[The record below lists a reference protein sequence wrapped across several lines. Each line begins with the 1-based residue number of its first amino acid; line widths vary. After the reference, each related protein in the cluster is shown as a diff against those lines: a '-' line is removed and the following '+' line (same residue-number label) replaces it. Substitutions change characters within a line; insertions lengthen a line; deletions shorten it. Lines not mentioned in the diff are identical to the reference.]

1 MVHLSVCFQ
10 TKYSLIVLVT
20 TLVVITT
27 EVWCLTPR
35 CFPKAHHP
43 YTDEGRNEGFET
55 FKWYTP
61 GTLSNFYLGHNRVYS
76 TYFEFQGSCTIKAIA
91 ISFTAHGN
99 CRFSVSSKSFDHNG
113 WSNERSVRFSNLST
127 FGSRHNIYL
136 SEQSSHGLLI
146 KFTVRSDR
154 TRPLSQCTFQLNEA
168 REPFIALH
176 VQEDYDECSA
186 LHNPCYGYYPNP
198 DSGPHCHNTWGSYRC
213 TCQHGYKLTQDGNTY
228 TCNDIDECAQSDN
241 HCYTYFRRDNA
252 PNCINTPGTYNCVC
266 PQGYE
271 VEGIRNETLFQ
282 CRDIDECSL
291 TPHHCVA
298 YSAQGPRRCVNSMG
312 SYSCNCVEGFAFQDT
327 PNGTECLQV
336 DIDECKSGTH
346 SCNNKTNGDNRYCQN
361 LNGSYDCPCLPGYNG
376 ADCDAMTPTTS
387 SHQLDM
393 AATRPLSRDSDPI
406 SIVVQST
413 MIKST
418 AQPEASYTLYISI
431 GSIISVLLFVAAL
444 FIIIVVRRSKKNS
457 APPENST
464 RTVCVRRDPSNTTD
478 LTENELYI
486 LQAIPENG
494 NISQTFTGNSNDGP
508 LPVIPITPVR
518 ALTTINPVYEES
530 TCQQS
535 RGSTKTVSTQEDAS
549 DYMEIP

>member
-312 SYSCNCVEGFAFQDT
+312 SYTCNCVEGFIFQDT
-327 PNGTECLQV
+327 
-336 DIDECKSGTH
+336 
-346 SCNNKTNGDNRYCQN
+346 R
-361 LNGSYDCPCLPGYNG
+361 NGSICVLV
-376 ADCDAMTPTTS
+376 AITPATS
-387 SHQLDM
+387 SHPHD
-393 AATRPLSRDSDPI
+393 TVTWSLSRNSDSI
-406 SIVVQST
+406 SISVQSIMGPTTVLQST
-413 MIKST
+413 MPMTSA
-418 AQPEASYTLYISI
+418 AQPQASYTLYVII
-431 GSIISVLLFVAAL
+431 GSVLAVSLFFAAL
-444 FIIIVVRRSKKNS
+444 VIIMVVRRRKKNS

-486 LQAIPENG
+486 LQSIPEND
-494 NISQTFTGNSNDGP
+494 NISLTFTGNSNDGP

-530 TCQQS
+530 TCLQS